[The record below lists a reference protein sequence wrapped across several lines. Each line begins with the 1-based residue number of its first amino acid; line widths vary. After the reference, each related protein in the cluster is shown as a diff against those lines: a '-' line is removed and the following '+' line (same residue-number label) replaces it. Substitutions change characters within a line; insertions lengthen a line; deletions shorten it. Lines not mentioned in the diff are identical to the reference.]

1 VRWGLVPLLSL
12 EFQSLIQVPQMQTI
26 LVIEDESIIR
36 ENLLRLLKAEHFR
49 AIGAEDGRVGLQL
62 AQTQPPDLILCDILM
77 PQMDGYEVLKHLQQ
91 NPATAP
97 IPFLFLTAKA
107 NKDDFR
113 AGMDLGA
120 DDYLTK
126 PFTSA
131 QVLKAI
137 ATRLNKQFMTVQP
150 CTIERQEIEIQL
162 QQQLERE
169 RLMGTITQRIRQSL
183 NLEEILSATA
193 AEVRQFLQADRV
205 LVYRFRPDWSGTIT
219 VESSN
224 PDCTSLQG
232 LVVEDDCFGKRY
244 AWLYQQGR
252 VQATSD
258 IYSAGLAPCH
268 VDFLAALQ
276 VKANLVVPILQGSN
290 LWGLLIAHH
299 CVAPRIWQSWEI
311 DLLKQ
316 LSGQVAI
323 AVQQSELYQQSQ
335 NELSERKRA
344 EAQLLRQAFHDAL
357 TGLPNRAL
365 FLDQLKQAIRSSK
378 QQSESTF
385 ALLFLDFDR
394 FKVVN
399 DSLGHEIGDQ
409 FLKQQAH
416 ILKSCIRPSDTV
428 ARLGGDEFIIL
439 LNGVQELSQ
448 ATTVAERIQQ
458 AFRVP
463 CQLGGCKISTSVSIG
478 IVLSNPEYEQP
489 EDLIRDAD
497 AAMYQAKA
505 QGKARYEVFTPGI
518 RLAAL
523 RQLHLEADLRRAV
536 EQQEF
541 QLHYQPIVSLSTGRL
556 TGFEALVRWQHP
568 QKGLISPAEFIPIA
582 EETGLI
588 VSLGHWVLW
597 EACTQLKQWQE
608 QLELP
613 QYLGAT
619 AGSASPLTV
628 SVNLS
633 AKQFAQPNLVEQ
645 IHRVLSE
652 TGLDASSLRVEITES
667 VIMENI
673 DLVAEKLLP
682 LRSLGIE
689 FYIDDFGTGYSS
701 LSYLQRLPVDALKID
716 RSFIS
721 RLGTSEENLEIVRTI
736 VSLAQNLKMNIIA
749 EGIETAEQLAEL
761 RALNCG
767 GGQGQ
772 GYFFSKPLDTQ
783 AATALIAQKEW
794 NGILG
799 QKMSVAI
806 KRE

>member
-1 VRWGLVPLLSL
+1 
-12 EFQSLIQVPQMQTI
+12 MQTI
-26 LVIEDESIIR
+26 LIIEDEEIIR
-36 ENLLRLLKAEHFR
+36 ENLLLLLKAENFH
-49 AIGAEDGRVGLQL
+49 AIAAKGGQEGLQL
-62 AQTQPPDLILCDILM
+62 AQTECPDLILCDILM
-77 PQMDGYEVLKHLQQ
+77 PQMNGYQVLKELRQH
-91 NPATAP
+91 PGTAAV
-97 IPFLFLTAKA
+97 PFLFLTAKTSKT
-107 NKDDFR
+107 NFR
-113 AGMDLGA
+113 EGMDLGA

-126 PFTSA
+126 PFTSV
-131 QVLKAI
+131 QVLQAI
-137 ATRLNKQFMTVQP
+137 TTRLHKQFMTVQP
-150 CTIERQEIEIQL
+150 CNVERHEIEMQL

-183 NLEEILSATA
+183 ELEDILNATA
-193 AEVRQFLQADRV
+193 AEVRQFLRADRV
-205 LVYRFRPDWSGTIT
+205 LVYRFRPDWSGSVT
-219 VESSN
+219 VESFN
-224 PDCTSLQG
+224 PNCASIRG
-232 LVVEDDCFGKRY
+232 LVVDDDCFGKRY
-244 AWLYQQGR
+244 AQLYQQGR

-258 IYSAGLAPCH
+258 IYSAGLASCY
-268 VDFLAALQ
+268 VDFLAGLQ
-276 VKANLVVPILQGSN
+276 VKANLVVPILQGSD

-299 CVAPRIWQSWEI
+299 CTAPRTWLSWEI

-323 AVQQSELYQQSQ
+323 AIQQSELYQKSQ
-335 NELSERKRA
+335 TELLERKRA
-344 EAQLLRQAFHDAL
+344 EAQLLHQAFYDTL

-365 FLDQLKQAIRSSK
+365 FLDQLKRVIRYSK
-378 QQSESTF
+378 KHSENTF

-409 FLKQQAH
+409 LLRKQAH
-416 ILKSCIRPSDTV
+416 ILKSCIRPRDTV

-439 LNGVQELSQ
+439 LNEVQALNE
-448 ATTVAERIQQ
+448 ATAVADRIQQ
-458 AFRVP
+458 AFKVP
-463 CQLGGCKISTSVSIG
+463 CKLGGCEIFTSASIG
-478 IVLSNPEYEQP
+478 IVLSTPEYEQP

-497 AAMYQAKA
+497 AAMYHAKA
-505 QGKARYEVFTPGI
+505 QGKARYEIFTPGL

-541 QLHYQPIVSLSTGRL
+541 QLHYQAIVSLSTGRL

-568 QKGLISPAEFIPIA
+568 EKGLISPADFIPIA

-588 VSLGHWVLW
+588 VAIGDWVLW
-597 EACTQLKQWQE
+597 EACAQLKQWQE

-613 QYLGAT
+613 QNPEAVVNL
-619 AGSASPLTV
+619 ASPLTV

-645 IHRVLSE
+645 IHRVLRE
-652 TGLDASSLRVEITES
+652 TGLDARSLRLEITES
-667 VIMENI
+667 VIMESI

-736 VSLAQNLKMNIIA
+736 VSLAQNLKMNVIA
-749 EGIETAEQLAEL
+749 EGIETAVQLAEL
-761 RALNCG
+761 QAINCG
-767 GGQGQ
+767 DAQGQ

-783 AATALIAQKEW
+783 AATALIAREW
-794 NGILG
+794 RSYGGSFAENDSDFGTLFRSAG
-799 QKMSVAI
+799 GGV
-806 KRE
+806 

>member
-1 VRWGLVPLLSL
+1 
-12 EFQSLIQVPQMQTI
+12 MQTI
-26 LVIEDESIIR
+26 LVIEDEAIIR
-36 ENLLRLLKAEHFR
+36 ENLVRLLKAEHFR
-49 AIGAEDGRVGLQL
+49 AIGAEDGRVGLEL
-62 AQTQPPDLILCDILM
+62 AQTQSPDLILCDILM

-91 NPATAP
+91 NPETAP

-107 NKDDFR
+107 DRDDFR
-113 AGMDLGA
+113 TGMDLGA

-126 PFTSA
+126 PFTRV
-131 QVLKAI
+131 QLLKAI
-137 ATRLNKQFMTVQP
+137 ATRLHKQFMTVQP

-169 RLMGTITQRIRQSL
+169 QLIGTITQRIRQSL
-183 NLEEILSATA
+183 DLEEILSATA
-193 AEVRQFLQADRV
+193 AEVRQFLQTDRV
-205 LVYRFRPDWSGTIT
+205 LVYRFRPDWSGTVT
-219 VESSN
+219 VESFN
-224 PDCTSLQG
+224 PDCASLQG

-244 AWLYQQGR
+244 AQMYQQGR

-258 IYSAGLAPCH
+258 IYSAGLAQCH

-276 VKANLVVPILQGSN
+276 VKANLVVPILQGSD

-416 ILKSCIRPSDTV
+416 ILKNCIRPSDTV

-439 LNGVQELSQ
+439 LNGVQALSQ
-448 ATTVAERIQQ
+448 ATAVAERIQQ
-458 AFRVP
+458 AFKVP
-463 CQLGGCKISTSVSIG
+463 CQLGGCRISTSVSIG
-478 IVLSNPEYEQP
+478 IVLSSPEYEQP

-505 QGKARYEVFTPGI
+505 QGKA
-518 RLAAL
+518 L

-541 QLHYQPIVSLSTGRL
+541 LLHYQPIVSLSTGRL

-588 VSLGHWVLW
+588 VSIGHWVLW

-608 QLELP
+608 QLKLP
-613 QYLGAT
+613 QDIEAM

-652 TGLDASSLRVEITES
+652 TGLDASSLRLEITES

-736 VSLAQNLKMNIIA
+736 VSLAQNLKMNVIA

-761 RALNCG
+761 QALNCG

-783 AATALIAQKEW
+783 AATALITRKEW
-794 NGILG
+794 NSILT
-799 QKMSVAI
+799 QKMSAATI
-806 KRE
+806 K